1 MATRKNALTG
11 ATEMLLND
19 FDSATDSIAIQI
31 LQLLS
36 EISKVAVIVKDDT
49 PVNEREY
56 ATMDEEAIYA
66 QA

>member
-1 MATRKNALTG
+1 MTARKNALQG
-11 ATEMLLND
+11 ATETLRND
-19 FDSATDSIAIQI
+19 FDKATDTIAIQI
-31 LQLLS
+31 LQLLA

-49 PVNEREY
+49 PINEKEY